1 MRTDNLNDLIETRAN
16 IEFVSEILKLLAK
29 EAQKGQKIEHLGFM
43 LLQLQS
49 ILDKAA
55 TKIFDIESDEV
66 NDDGFK
72 KD

>member
-1 MRTDNLNDLIETRAN
+1 MRVDNLNDLVETRAN

-49 ILDKAA
+49 ILDKAT

-66 NDDGFK
+66 DDDGSK